1 MKKSLLKRAIASAVA
16 VPLALTQCLAPVFAA
31 DDLTALSAADSQ
43 TKAITLSSITNVAV
57 DAPIEADGY
66 QHSSWNK
73 TVAAALLSLDDVQY
87 TPDTTALF
95 ESITNAS
102 GKYKEQVAA
111 VLANVRDTKVTYDSL
126 GTTVTVSG
134 TLDDISSV
142 VVDQIKNNIN
152 NTLEGLSGKY
162 GEDVLA
168 NFKDISIDCPE
179 ISGTVK
185 IVADLSTIGA
195 TRSASVDGVFIAED
209 GTEYKLGGEN
219 SIFDYA
225 DEKLPAIKES
235 LLKAVIK
242 AENAANAVSGDNSGS
257 EVADTISK
265 TIKKWTGRVNTAK
278 LKLEAGK
285 TTSKSVSGENLADVL
300 AQVKAKYPKYSKRLP
315 SSAADAASKPRVQK
329 AFNGAINQLNK
340 LISSKGYSVDIS
352 LEEAALAADS
362 LYDINAALSN
372 GVVTF
377 SAKMAEDQM
386 AELESYYAGLNKE
399 VVSSYKVV
407 NITADYAALYSGAG
421 NFSLDIYRVI
431 ETKDKEPVVTTT
443 TPQGSVTTT
452 ATATTPQGGSTTT
465 ATTPQGGSTTTATT
479 PQGGSTTTVTATTPQ
494 GGSTTTATAT
504 TPQGGSTTTVTATTP
519 QGGST
524 TTVTAT
530 TPQGG
535 STTTATATTPQGGS
549 TTTAT
554 ATTPQGGSTT
564 TATATTPQGGS
575 TTTVTA
581 TTPQGGSTTTATA
594 TTPQGGSTTT
604 ASATTPQGGSTTTA
618 TATTPQGGSTTTATA
633 TTPQGGSTTTVTVTT
648 SQGGS
653 TTTTTLQTLKFK
665 DCFINNE
672 ATDFTS
678 TVGYYFSHDTNSFNK
693 DQVVKLMVTLVLDN
707 GAIIENVDLLDQEA
721 VNAKLIEAGAEP
733 AAIDI
738 TFGDATP
745 ATIFNKSTNKYDVQL
760 YVNGTPLTSSEELGT
775 DEAGNPIYKPMT
787 VTAYIGVKGDA
798 DLNNTVDAGDASN
811 ILTYYA
817 QKQTSVANPVLYSA
831 EDENLEQLAC
841 FLADTDKDVYSEGN
855 WNTDKANRNLDA
867 NDASNVL
874 TFYSYVQ
881 TGSSD
886 AKNNWDTIIG

>member
-31 DDLTALSAADSQ
+31 DDLTTLSAADSQ

-152 NTLEGLSGKY
+152 NTLEGLSDKY

-195 TRSASVDGVFIAED
+195 TRSGSVDGVFIAED

-329 AFNGAINQLNK
+329 AFNGAINQLNT
-340 LISSKGYSVDIS
+340 LISSKGYSVNIS
-352 LEEAALAADS
+352 LEEVALAADS
-362 LYDINAALSN
+362 LYDINAALNN

-421 NFSLDIYRVI
+421 KFSLDIYRVI
-431 ETKDKEPVVTTT
+431 ETKDKEPIVTTT
-443 TPQGSVTTT
+443 TPQGSV
-452 ATATTPQGGSTTT
+452 
-465 ATTPQGGSTTTATT
+465 
-479 PQGGSTTTVTATTPQ
+479 
-494 GGSTTTATAT
+494 
-504 TPQGGSTTTVTATTP
+504 
-519 QGGST
+519 
-524 TTVTAT
+524 
-530 TPQGG
+530 
-535 STTTATATTPQGGS
+535 

-604 ASATTPQGGSTTTA
+604 ATATTPQGGSTTTASATTPQGGSTTTATATTPQGGSTTTATATTPQGGSTTTA

-733 AAIDI
+733 ATIDI

-745 ATIFNKSTNKYDVQL
+745 ATVFNKSTNKYDVQL

-798 DLNNTVDAGDASN
+798 DLNNTVDASDASN

-817 QKQTSVANPVLYSA
+817 QKQTGVANPVLYSA

-867 NDASNVL
+867 NDASNIL

>member
-31 DDLTALSAADSQ
+31 DDLTTLSAADSQ

-152 NTLEGLSGKY
+152 NTLEGLSDKY

-195 TRSASVDGVFIAED
+195 TRSGSVDGVFIAED

-315 SSAADAASKPRVQK
+315 SSATDAASKPRVQK
-329 AFNGAINQLNK
+329 AFNGAINQLNT

-352 LEEAALAADS
+352 LEEVALAADS
-362 LYDINAALSN
+362 LSDINAALNN

-386 AELESYYAGLNKE
+386 ADLESYYAGLNKE

-431 ETKDKEPVVTTT
+431 ETKDKEPIVTTT

-452 ATATTPQGGSTTT
+452 A
-465 ATTPQGGSTTTATT
+465 
-479 PQGGSTTTVTATTPQ
+479 TATTPQ

-575 TTTVTA
+575 TTT
-581 TTPQGGSTTTATA
+581 
-594 TTPQGGSTTT
+594 
-604 ASATTPQGGSTTTA
+604 A

-648 SQGGS
+648 PQGGS
-653 TTTTTLQTLKFK
+653 TTTTTLPALKFK

-745 ATIFNKSTNKYDVQL
+745 ATVFNKSTNKYEVQL

-798 DLNNTVDAGDASN
+798 DLNNTVDAGDASD

-817 QKQTSVANPVLYSA
+817 QKQTGVANPVLYSA

-867 NDASNVL
+867 NDASNIL

>member
-31 DDLTALSAADSQ
+31 DDLTTLSAADSQ

-111 VLANVRDTKVTYDSL
+111 VLANVKDTKVTYDSL

-152 NTLEGLSGKY
+152 NTLEGLSDKY

-195 TRSASVDGVFIAED
+195 TRSGSVDGVFIAED

-362 LYDINAALSN
+362 LYDINAALNN

-431 ETKDKEPVVTTT
+431 ETKDKEPIVTTT

-465 ATTPQGGSTTTATT
+465 ATTPQGGSTTT
-479 PQGGSTTTVTATTPQ
+479 
-494 GGSTTTATAT
+494 
-504 TPQGGSTTTVTATTP
+504 VTATTP

-524 TTVTAT
+524 TTVT
-530 TPQGG
+530 
-535 STTTATATTPQGGS
+535 
-549 TTTAT
+549 
-554 ATTPQGGSTT
+554 
-564 TATATTPQGGS
+564 
-575 TTTVTA
+575 
-581 TTPQGGSTTTATA
+581 
-594 TTPQGGSTTT
+594 
-604 ASATTPQGGSTTTA
+604 ATTPQGGSTTTA

-745 ATIFNKSTNKYDVQL
+745 ATVFNKSTNKYDVQL

-798 DLNNTVDAGDASN
+798 DLNNTVDANDASN

-817 QKQTSVANPVLYSA
+817 QKQTDVANPVLYSA

-867 NDASNVL
+867 NDASNIL

>member
-31 DDLTALSAADSQ
+31 DDLTTLSAADSQ

-152 NTLEGLSGKY
+152 NTLEGLSDKY

-185 IVADLSTIGA
+185 IVADLSTIGV

-362 LYDINAALSN
+362 LYDINAALNN

-431 ETKDKEPVVTTT
+431 ETKDKEPIVTIT

-452 ATATTPQGGSTTT
+452 AT

-535 STTTATATTPQGGS
+535 STTTVTATTPQGGS
-549 TTTAT
+549 TTTVT
-554 ATTPQGGSTT
+554 ATTPQAGSTT

-604 ASATTPQGGSTTTA
+604 V

-733 AAIDI
+733 ATIDI

-745 ATIFNKSTNKYDVQL
+745 ATVFNKSTNKYDVQL

-867 NDASNVL
+867 NDASNIL

-881 TGSSD
+881 TGSLD

>member
-31 DDLTALSAADSQ
+31 DDLTTLSAADSQ

-152 NTLEGLSGKY
+152 NTLEGLSDKY

-225 DEKLPAIKES
+225 DEKLPLIKES

-431 ETKDKEPVVTTT
+431 ETKDKEPIVTTT

-452 ATATTPQGGSTTT
+452 A
-465 ATTPQGGSTTTATT
+465 
-479 PQGGSTTTVTATTPQ
+479 
-494 GGSTTTATAT
+494 
-504 TPQGGSTTTVTATTP
+504 
-519 QGGST
+519 
-524 TTVTAT
+524 TAT

-575 TTTVTA
+575 TTTVT
-581 TTPQGGSTTTATA
+581 
-594 TTPQGGSTTT
+594 
-604 ASATTPQGGSTTTA
+604 
-618 TATTPQGGSTTTATA
+618 
-633 TTPQGGSTTTVTVTT
+633 VTT

-653 TTTTTLQTLKFK
+653 TTTTTLPALKFK

-733 AAIDI
+733 ATIDI

-745 ATIFNKSTNKYDVQL
+745 ATVFNKSTNKYDVQL

-798 DLNNTVDAGDASN
+798 DLNNTVDANDASN

-817 QKQTSVANPVLYSA
+817 QKQTDVANPVLYSA

-867 NDASNVL
+867 NDASNIL

>member
-31 DDLTALSAADSQ
+31 DDLTTLSAADSQ

-152 NTLEGLSGKY
+152 NTLEGLSDKY

-195 TRSASVDGVFIAED
+195 TRSGSVDGVFIAED

-329 AFNGAINQLNK
+329 AFNGAINQLNT

-362 LYDINAALSN
+362 LYDINAALNN

-431 ETKDKEPVVTTT
+431 ETKDKEPIVTTT

-452 ATATTPQGGSTTT
+452 AT
-465 ATTPQGGSTTTATT
+465 
-479 PQGGSTTTVTATTPQ
+479 
-494 GGSTTTATAT
+494 
-504 TPQGGSTTTVTATTP
+504 
-519 QGGST
+519 
-524 TTVTAT
+524 
-530 TPQGG
+530 
-535 STTTATATTPQGGS
+535 
-549 TTTAT
+549 
-554 ATTPQGGSTT
+554 
-564 TATATTPQGGS
+564 
-575 TTTVTA
+575 
-581 TTPQGGSTTTATA
+581 
-594 TTPQGGSTTT
+594 
-604 ASATTPQGGSTTTA
+604 ATTPQGGSTTTA

-733 AAIDI
+733 ATIDI

-745 ATIFNKSTNKYDVQL
+745 ATVFNKSTNKYDVQL

-798 DLNNTVDAGDASN
+798 DLNNTVDANDASN

-817 QKQTSVANPVLYSA
+817 QKQTDVANPVLYSA

-867 NDASNVL
+867 NDASNIL

>member
-31 DDLTALSAADSQ
+31 DDLTTLSAADSQ

-152 NTLEGLSGKY
+152 NTLEGLSDKY

-195 TRSASVDGVFIAED
+195 TRSGSVDGVFIAED

-329 AFNGAINQLNK
+329 AFNGAINQLNT
-340 LISSKGYSVDIS
+340 LISSKGYSVNIS

-362 LYDINAALSN
+362 LYDINAALNN

-421 NFSLDIYRVI
+421 KFSLDIYRVI
-431 ETKDKEPVVTTT
+431 ETKDKEPIVTTT
-443 TPQGSVTTT
+443 TPQGSV
-452 ATATTPQGGSTTT
+452 
-465 ATTPQGGSTTTATT
+465 
-479 PQGGSTTTVTATTPQ
+479 
-494 GGSTTTATAT
+494 
-504 TPQGGSTTTVTATTP
+504 
-519 QGGST
+519 
-524 TTVTAT
+524 
-530 TPQGG
+530 
-535 STTTATATTPQGGS
+535 

-604 ASATTPQGGSTTTA
+604 ATATTPQGGSTTTVTATTPQGGSTTTVTATTPQAGSTTTATATTPQGGSTTTVTATTPQGGSTTTATATTPQGGSTTTA

-733 AAIDI
+733 ATIDI

-745 ATIFNKSTNKYDVQL
+745 ATVFNKSTNKYDVQL

-798 DLNNTVDAGDASN
+798 DLNNTVDANDASN

-817 QKQTSVANPVLYSA
+817 QKQTDVANPVLYSA

-867 NDASNVL
+867 NDASNIL

-886 AKNNWDTIIG
+886 AKNNWDAIIG

>member
-31 DDLTALSAADSQ
+31 DDLTTLSAADSQ

-152 NTLEGLSGKY
+152 NTLEGLSDKY

-195 TRSASVDGVFIAED
+195 TRSGSVDGVFIAED

-225 DEKLPAIKES
+225 NEKLPAIKES

-300 AQVKAKYPKYSKRLP
+300 AQVKAKYPKYSKRVP

-362 LYDINAALSN
+362 LYDINAALNN

-431 ETKDKEPVVTTT
+431 ETKDKKPIVTTT
-443 TPQGSVTTT
+443 TPQGSV
-452 ATATTPQGGSTTT
+452 
-465 ATTPQGGSTTTATT
+465 TTTATT
-479 PQGGSTTTVTATTPQ
+479 PQGGSTTTVTETTPSVV
-494 GGSTTTATAT
+494 STTTVTETTPSVVSTTTVTET
-504 TPQGGSTTTVTATTP
+504 TPQGGSTTTVTETTP
-519 QGGST
+519 SVVST
-524 TTVTAT
+524 TTVTET

-575 TTTVTA
+575 TTT
-581 TTPQGGSTTTATA
+581 ATA
-594 TTPQGGSTTT
+594 TTP
-604 ASATTPQGGSTTTA
+604 
-618 TATTPQGGSTTTATA
+618 
-633 TTPQGGSTTTVTVTT
+633 
-648 SQGGS
+648 QGGS

-745 ATIFNKSTNKYDVQL
+745 ATVFNKSTNKYDVQL

-798 DLNNTVDAGDASN
+798 DLNNTVDANDASN

-817 QKQTSVANPVLYSA
+817 QKQTGVANPVLYSA

-867 NDASNVL
+867 NDASNIL

>member
-31 DDLTALSAADSQ
+31 DDLTTLSAADSQ

-152 NTLEGLSGKY
+152 NTLEGLSDKY

-535 STTTATATTPQGGS
+535 STTT
-549 TTTAT
+549 
-554 ATTPQGGSTT
+554 
-564 TATATTPQGGS
+564 
-575 TTTVTA
+575 VTA
-581 TTPQGGSTTTATA
+581 TTPQGGSTTTAT
-594 TTPQGGSTTT
+594 
-604 ASATTPQGGSTTTA
+604 ATTPQGGSTTTA

-733 AAIDI
+733 ATIDI

-745 ATIFNKSTNKYDVQL
+745 ATVFNKSTNKYDVQL

-798 DLNNTVDAGDASN
+798 DLNNTVDASDASN

-817 QKQTSVANPVLYSA
+817 QKQTGVANPVLYSA

-867 NDASNVL
+867 NDASNIL

>member
-31 DDLTALSAADSQ
+31 DDLTTLSAADSQ

-152 NTLEGLSGKY
+152 NTLEGLSDKY

-535 STTTATATTPQGGS
+535 STTT
-549 TTTAT
+549 
-554 ATTPQGGSTT
+554 
-564 TATATTPQGGS
+564 
-575 TTTVTA
+575 VTA
-581 TTPQGGSTTTATA
+581 TTPQGGSTTTAT
-594 TTPQGGSTTT
+594 
-604 ASATTPQGGSTTTA
+604 ATTPQGGSTTTA

-733 AAIDI
+733 ATIDI

-745 ATIFNKSTNKYDVQL
+745 ATVFNKSTNKYDVQL

-798 DLNNTVDAGDASN
+798 DLNNTVDANDASN

-817 QKQTSVANPVLYSA
+817 QKQTDVANPVLYSA

-867 NDASNVL
+867 NDASNIL

>member
-31 DDLTALSAADSQ
+31 DDLTTLSAADSQ

-152 NTLEGLSGKY
+152 NTLEGLSDKY

-465 ATTPQGGSTTTATT
+465 
-479 PQGGSTTTVTATTPQ
+479 
-494 GGSTTTATAT
+494 
-504 TPQGGSTTTVTATTP
+504 
-519 QGGST
+519 
-524 TTVTAT
+524 
-530 TPQGG
+530 
-535 STTTATATTPQGGS
+535 
-549 TTTAT
+549 
-554 ATTPQGGSTT
+554 
-564 TATATTPQGGS
+564 
-575 TTTVTA
+575 
-581 TTPQGGSTTTATA
+581 
-594 TTPQGGSTTT
+594 
-604 ASATTPQGGSTTTA
+604 
-618 TATTPQGGSTTTATA
+618 
-633 TTPQGGSTTTVTVTT
+633 VTVTT

-733 AAIDI
+733 ATIDI

-745 ATIFNKSTNKYDVQL
+745 ATVFNKSTNKYDVQL

-798 DLNNTVDAGDASN
+798 DLNNTVDANDASN
-811 ILTYYA
+811 LLTYYA
-817 QKQTSVANPVLYSA
+817 QKQTDVANPVLYSA

-867 NDASNVL
+867 NDASNIL

>member
-31 DDLTALSAADSQ
+31 DDLTTLSAADSQ

-195 TRSASVDGVFIAED
+195 TRSGSVDGVFIAED

-362 LYDINAALSN
+362 LYDINAALNN

-431 ETKDKEPVVTTT
+431 ETKDKEPIVTTT
-443 TPQGSVTTT
+443 TPQGSV
-452 ATATTPQGGSTTT
+452 
-465 ATTPQGGSTTTATT
+465 
-479 PQGGSTTTVTATTPQ
+479 
-494 GGSTTTATAT
+494 
-504 TPQGGSTTTVTATTP
+504 
-519 QGGST
+519 
-524 TTVTAT
+524 
-530 TPQGG
+530 
-535 STTTATATTPQGGS
+535 
-549 TTTAT
+549 
-554 ATTPQGGSTT
+554 
-564 TATATTPQGGS
+564 
-575 TTTVTA
+575 
-581 TTPQGGSTTTATA
+581 
-594 TTPQGGSTTT
+594 
-604 ASATTPQGGSTTTA
+604 TTTA

-733 AAIDI
+733 ATIDI

-745 ATIFNKSTNKYDVQL
+745 ATVFNKSTNKYDVQL

-798 DLNNTVDAGDASN
+798 DLNNTVDANDASN

-817 QKQTSVANPVLYSA
+817 QKQTDVANPVLYSA

-867 NDASNVL
+867 NDASNIL

>member
-31 DDLTALSAADSQ
+31 DDLTTLSAADSQ

-152 NTLEGLSGKY
+152 NTLEGLSDKY

-185 IVADLSTIGA
+185 IVADLSTIGV

-362 LYDINAALSN
+362 LYDINAALNN

-431 ETKDKEPVVTTT
+431 ETKDKEPIVTIT

-452 ATATTPQGGSTTT
+452 AT

-535 STTTATATTPQGGS
+535 STTTVTATTPQGGS
-549 TTTAT
+549 TTTVT
-554 ATTPQGGSTT
+554 ATTPQAGSTT

-604 ASATTPQGGSTTTA
+604 VTATTPQGGSTTTA

-733 AAIDI
+733 ATIDI

-745 ATIFNKSTNKYDVQL
+745 ATVFNKSTNKYDVQL

-867 NDASNVL
+867 NDASNIL

-881 TGSSD
+881 TGSLD

>member
-31 DDLTALSAADSQ
+31 DDLTTLSAADSQ

-152 NTLEGLSGKY
+152 NTLEGLSDKY

-195 TRSASVDGVFIAED
+195 TRSGSVDGVFIAED

-352 LEEAALAADS
+352 LEEVALAADS

-431 ETKDKEPVVTTT
+431 ETKDKEPIVTTT

-452 ATATTPQGGSTTT
+452 AT
-465 ATTPQGGSTTTATT
+465 
-479 PQGGSTTTVTATTPQ
+479 
-494 GGSTTTATAT
+494 
-504 TPQGGSTTTVTATTP
+504 
-519 QGGST
+519 
-524 TTVTAT
+524 
-530 TPQGG
+530 
-535 STTTATATTPQGGS
+535 
-549 TTTAT
+549 
-554 ATTPQGGSTT
+554 
-564 TATATTPQGGS
+564 
-575 TTTVTA
+575 
-581 TTPQGGSTTTATA
+581 
-594 TTPQGGSTTT
+594 
-604 ASATTPQGGSTTTA
+604 ATTPQGGSTTTA

-733 AAIDI
+733 ATIDI

-745 ATIFNKSTNKYDVQL
+745 ATVFNKSTNKYDVQL

-798 DLNNTVDAGDASN
+798 DLNNTVDANDASN

-817 QKQTSVANPVLYSA
+817 QKQTGVANPVLYSA

-867 NDASNVL
+867 NDASNIL

>member
-31 DDLTALSAADSQ
+31 DDLTTLSAADSQ

-152 NTLEGLSGKY
+152 NTLEGLSDKY

-195 TRSASVDGVFIAED
+195 TRSGSVDGVFIAED

-225 DEKLPAIKES
+225 NEKLPAIKES

-300 AQVKAKYPKYSKRLP
+300 AQVKAKYPKYSKRVP

-362 LYDINAALSN
+362 LYDINAALNN

-431 ETKDKEPVVTTT
+431 ETKDKKPIVTTT
-443 TPQGSVTTT
+443 TPQGSV
-452 ATATTPQGGSTTT
+452 
-465 ATTPQGGSTTTATT
+465 TTTATT
-479 PQGGSTTTVTATTPQ
+479 PQGGSTTTVTETTPSVV
-494 GGSTTTATAT
+494 STTTVTET
-504 TPQGGSTTTVTATTP
+504 TPQGGSTTTVTETTP
-519 QGGST
+519 SVVST
-524 TTVTAT
+524 TTVTET

-564 TATATTPQGGS
+564 TATATTP
-575 TTTVTA
+575 
-581 TTPQGGSTTTATA
+581 
-594 TTPQGGSTTT
+594 
-604 ASATTPQGGSTTTA
+604 
-618 TATTPQGGSTTTATA
+618 
-633 TTPQGGSTTTVTVTT
+633 
-648 SQGGS
+648 QGGS

-745 ATIFNKSTNKYDVQL
+745 ATVFNKSTNKYDVQL

-798 DLNNTVDAGDASN
+798 DLNNTVDANDASN

-817 QKQTSVANPVLYSA
+817 QKQTGVANPVLYSA

-867 NDASNVL
+867 NDASNIL

>member
-31 DDLTALSAADSQ
+31 DDLTTLSAADSQ

-152 NTLEGLSGKY
+152 NTLEGLSDKY

-265 TIKKWTGRVNTAK
+265 TIKKWIGRVNTAK

-362 LYDINAALSN
+362 LYDINAALNN

-431 ETKDKEPVVTTT
+431 ETKDKEPIVTTT

-452 ATATTPQGGSTTT
+452 ATATTPQGGSTT
-465 ATTPQGGSTTTATT
+465 
-479 PQGGSTTTVTATTPQ
+479 
-494 GGSTTTATAT
+494 
-504 TPQGGSTTTVTATTP
+504 
-519 QGGST
+519 
-524 TTVTAT
+524 
-530 TPQGG
+530 
-535 STTTATATTPQGGS
+535 
-549 TTTAT
+549 
-554 ATTPQGGSTT
+554 
-564 TATATTPQGGS
+564 
-575 TTTVTA
+575 
-581 TTPQGGSTTTATA
+581 
-594 TTPQGGSTTT
+594 
-604 ASATTPQGGSTTTA
+604 
-618 TATTPQGGSTTTATA
+618 TA

-733 AAIDI
+733 ATIDI

-745 ATIFNKSTNKYDVQL
+745 ATVFNKSTNKYDVQL

-798 DLNNTVDAGDASN
+798 DLNNTVDANDASN

-817 QKQTSVANPVLYSA
+817 QKQTDVANPVLYSA

-867 NDASNVL
+867 NDASNIL

>member
-31 DDLTALSAADSQ
+31 DDLTTLSAADSQ

-152 NTLEGLSGKY
+152 NTLEGLSDKY

-195 TRSASVDGVFIAED
+195 TRSGSVDGVFIAED

-329 AFNGAINQLNK
+329 AFNGAINQLNT

-362 LYDINAALSN
+362 LYDINAALNN

-431 ETKDKEPVVTTT
+431 ETKDKKPIVTT
-443 TPQGSVTTT
+443 
-452 ATATTPQGGSTTT
+452 
-465 ATTPQGGSTTTATT
+465 
-479 PQGGSTTTVTATTPQ
+479 
-494 GGSTTTATAT
+494 
-504 TPQGGSTTTVTATTP
+504 
-519 QGGST
+519 
-524 TTVTAT
+524 
-530 TPQGG
+530 
-535 STTTATATTPQGGS
+535 
-549 TTTAT
+549 
-554 ATTPQGGSTT
+554 
-564 TATATTPQGGS
+564 
-575 TTTVTA
+575 
-581 TTPQGGSTTTATA
+581 
-594 TTPQGGSTTT
+594 
-604 ASATTPQGGSTTTA
+604 TTPQGGSTTTA

-733 AAIDI
+733 ATIDI

-745 ATIFNKSTNKYDVQL
+745 ATVFNKSTNKYDVQL

-798 DLNNTVDAGDASN
+798 DLNNTVDANDASN

-817 QKQTSVANPVLYSA
+817 QKQTDVANPVLYSA

-867 NDASNVL
+867 NDASNIL

>member
-31 DDLTALSAADSQ
+31 DDLTTLSAADSQ

-152 NTLEGLSGKY
+152 NTLEGLSDKY

-195 TRSASVDGVFIAED
+195 TRSGSVDGVFIAED

-329 AFNGAINQLNK
+329 AFNGAINQLNT

-362 LYDINAALSN
+362 LYDINAALNN

-431 ETKDKEPVVTTT
+431 ETKDKEPIVTTT
-443 TPQGSVTTT
+443 TPQGSVTT
-452 ATATTPQGGSTTT
+452 
-465 ATTPQGGSTTTATT
+465 
-479 PQGGSTTTVTATTPQ
+479 TATTPQ

-549 TTTAT
+549 TTTA
-554 ATTPQGGSTT
+554 
-564 TATATTPQGGS
+564 
-575 TTTVTA
+575 TA

-672 ATDFTS
+672 STDFTS

-745 ATIFNKSTNKYDVQL
+745 ATVFNKSTNKYDVQL
-760 YVNGTPLTSSEELGT
+760 YVNGIPLTSSEELGT

-798 DLNNTVDAGDASN
+798 DLNNTVDANDASN

-817 QKQTSVANPVLYSA
+817 QKQTGVANPVLYSA

-867 NDASNVL
+867 NDASNIL

>member
-31 DDLTALSAADSQ
+31 DDLTTLSAADSQ

-152 NTLEGLSGKY
+152 NTLEGLSDKY

-329 AFNGAINQLNK
+329 AFNSAINQLNK

-362 LYDINAALSN
+362 LYDINAALNN

-443 TPQGSVTTT
+443 TPQGSV
-452 ATATTPQGGSTTT
+452 
-465 ATTPQGGSTTTATT
+465 
-479 PQGGSTTTVTATTPQ
+479 
-494 GGSTTTATAT
+494 
-504 TPQGGSTTTVTATTP
+504 
-519 QGGST
+519 
-524 TTVTAT
+524 
-530 TPQGG
+530 
-535 STTTATATTPQGGS
+535 
-549 TTTAT
+549 
-554 ATTPQGGSTT
+554 
-564 TATATTPQGGS
+564 
-575 TTTVTA
+575 
-581 TTPQGGSTTTATA
+581 
-594 TTPQGGSTTT
+594 
-604 ASATTPQGGSTTTA
+604 
-618 TATTPQGGSTTTATA
+618 TTTATA

-733 AAIDI
+733 ATIDI

-745 ATIFNKSTNKYDVQL
+745 ATVFNKSTNKYDVQL

-798 DLNNTVDAGDASN
+798 DLNNTVDANDASN

-817 QKQTSVANPVLYSA
+817 QKQTDVANPVLYSA

-867 NDASNVL
+867 NDASNIL

>member
-31 DDLTALSAADSQ
+31 DDLTTLSAADSQ

-152 NTLEGLSGKY
+152 NTLEGLSDKY

-195 TRSASVDGVFIAED
+195 TRSGSVDGVFIAED

-362 LYDINAALSN
+362 LYDINAALNN

-465 ATTPQGGSTTTATT
+465 ATTPQGGSTTT
-479 PQGGSTTTVTATTPQ
+479 
-494 GGSTTTATAT
+494 
-504 TPQGGSTTTVTATTP
+504 
-519 QGGST
+519 
-524 TTVTAT
+524 
-530 TPQGG
+530 
-535 STTTATATTPQGGS
+535 
-549 TTTAT
+549 
-554 ATTPQGGSTT
+554 
-564 TATATTPQGGS
+564 
-575 TTTVTA
+575 
-581 TTPQGGSTTTATA
+581 
-594 TTPQGGSTTT
+594 
-604 ASATTPQGGSTTTA
+604 
-618 TATTPQGGSTTTATA
+618 
-633 TTPQGGSTTTVTVTT
+633 VTVTT

-733 AAIDI
+733 ATIDI

-745 ATIFNKSTNKYDVQL
+745 ATVFNKSTNKYDVQL

-798 DLNNTVDAGDASN
+798 DLNNTVDASDASN

-817 QKQTSVANPVLYSA
+817 QKQTGVANPVLYSA

-867 NDASNVL
+867 NDASNIL

>member
-31 DDLTALSAADSQ
+31 DDLTTLSAADSQ

-111 VLANVRDTKVTYDSL
+111 VLANVKDTKVTYDSL

-152 NTLEGLSGKY
+152 NTLEGLSDKY

-362 LYDINAALSN
+362 LYDINAALNN

-431 ETKDKEPVVTTT
+431 ETKDKEPIVTIT

-535 STTTATATTPQGGS
+535 STTTV
-549 TTTAT
+549 
-554 ATTPQGGSTT
+554 
-564 TATATTPQGGS
+564 TATTPQGGS

-581 TTPQGGSTTTATA
+581 TTPQGGSTTTAT
-594 TTPQGGSTTT
+594 
-604 ASATTPQGGSTTTA
+604 ATTPQGGSTTTA

-733 AAIDI
+733 ATIDI

-745 ATIFNKSTNKYDVQL
+745 ATVFNKSTNKYDVQL

-798 DLNNTVDAGDASN
+798 DLNNTVDANDASN

-817 QKQTSVANPVLYSA
+817 QKQTDVANPVLYSA

-867 NDASNVL
+867 NDASNIL

>member
-1 MKKSLLKRAIASAVA
+1 
-16 VPLALTQCLAPVFAA
+16 
-31 DDLTALSAADSQ
+31 
-43 TKAITLSSITNVAV
+43 
-57 DAPIEADGY
+57 
-66 QHSSWNK
+66 
-73 TVAAALLSLDDVQY
+73 
-87 TPDTTALF
+87 
-95 ESITNAS
+95 
-102 GKYKEQVAA
+102 
-111 VLANVRDTKVTYDSL
+111 
-126 GTTVTVSG
+126 
-134 TLDDISSV
+134 
-142 VVDQIKNNIN
+142 
-152 NTLEGLSGKY
+152 
-162 GEDVLA
+162 
-168 NFKDISIDCPE
+168 
-179 ISGTVK
+179 
-185 IVADLSTIGA
+185 
-195 TRSASVDGVFIAED
+195 
-209 GTEYKLGGEN
+209 
-219 SIFDYA
+219 
-225 DEKLPAIKES
+225 
-235 LLKAVIK
+235 
-242 AENAANAVSGDNSGS
+242 
-257 EVADTISK
+257 
-265 TIKKWTGRVNTAK
+265 
-278 LKLEAGK
+278 
-285 TTSKSVSGENLADVL
+285 
-300 AQVKAKYPKYSKRLP
+300 
-315 SSAADAASKPRVQK
+315 
-329 AFNGAINQLNK
+329 
-340 LISSKGYSVDIS
+340 
-352 LEEAALAADS
+352 
-362 LYDINAALSN
+362 
-372 GVVTF
+372 
-377 SAKMAEDQM
+377 
-386 AELESYYAGLNKE
+386 
-399 VVSSYKVV
+399 
-407 NITADYAALYSGAG
+407 
-421 NFSLDIYRVI
+421 
-431 ETKDKEPVVTTT
+431 
-443 TPQGSVTTT
+443 
-452 ATATTPQGGSTTT
+452 ATTPQGGSTTT
-465 ATTPQGGSTTTATT
+465 A
-479 PQGGSTTTVTATTPQ
+479 
-494 GGSTTTATAT
+494 
-504 TPQGGSTTTVTATTP
+504 
-519 QGGST
+519 
-524 TTVTAT
+524 TAT

-575 TTTVTA
+575 TTTA
-581 TTPQGGSTTTATA
+581 T
-594 TTPQGGSTTT
+594 
-604 ASATTPQGGSTTTA
+604 ATTPQGGSTTTA

-745 ATIFNKSTNKYDVQL
+745 ATVFNKSTNKYDVQL
-760 YVNGTPLTSSEELGT
+760 YVNGIPLTSSEELGT

-798 DLNNTVDAGDASN
+798 DLNNTVDASDASN

-817 QKQTSVANPVLYSA
+817 QKQTGVANPVLYSA

-867 NDASNVL
+867 NDASNIL